1 MRKYLNIITAYSIM
15 LFLIILV
22 GIFQSWSTALTILNY
37 CLISAVMTM
46 GANIQWGY
54 AGLINFGIM
63 GYTALGG
70 LAVVLVSVAPVPEA
84 WSAGGINMLLSLFL
98 IIGIVISVKFI
109 LKKFRDKKYKNYL
122 IALSIILGVILIRI
136 VSSPGIEAIESVD
149 PAKTGFLGGLGLPV
163 LFSWIVGGLLAA
175 GLAFIVG
182 KIALGLRADYLAIAT
197 LLIAE
202 IVVSIVKHEDWLA
215 RGVKNVIGLKRP
227 VPYEIDLQNSPWLIN
242 LVEKLNQGKLNLI
255 NSVSEQK
262 DVLNQL
268 VIDASSIY
276 VKLCMTGLFLTVVII
291 LLIITQK
298 ALNSPWGRKMR
309 AIRDN
314 EEAAGAMGKN
324 VVKEHLLIFILGSAI
339 VGLAGAMMVTNDGL
353 FTPGSYR
360 PMRYTFVIWVMVIV
374 GGTGNNFGAILGG
387 FVVWFLWVEAGP
399 MALFL
404 INFFTTHL
412 SDTNAFKV
420 HLIESAPYFR
430 FLIIG
435 IGLLLMMRYRPKG
448 LIPEKIN
455 VKNFKCGFIF

>member
-1 MRKYLNIITAYSIM
+1 MRNYYNIIVAYSIM
-15 LFLIILV
+15 MLLIILV
-22 GIFQSWSTALTILNY
+22 GIFQSWSIALTIFNY
-37 CLISAVMTM
+37 CMISAVMTM

-84 WSAGGINMLLSLFL
+84 WGAGGINMLVCLGL
-98 IIGIVISVKFI
+98 IILMILSVRYI
-109 LKKFRDKKYKNYL
+109 LKNIQKSNKRNYYV
-122 IALSIILGVILIRI
+122 AGVIIIGLILI
-136 VSSPGIEAIESVD
+136 KIISGPAIEQIEAVD
-149 PAKTGFLGGLGLPV
+149 PAKTGFLGGLGMPV
-163 LFSWIVGGLLAA
+163 LFSWIVGGVFAA

-182 KIALGLRADYLAIAT
+182 KVALGLRADYLAIAT

-202 IVVSIVKHEDWLA
+202 IVVSIIKHEDWLA

-227 VPYEIDLQNSPWLIN
+227 APYEIDLQTSFWFIN
-242 LVEKLNQGKLNLI
+242 LIEKFHSKKLELASSI
-255 NSVSEQK
+255 TERQ
-262 DVLNQL
+262 DLLNQL
-268 VIDASSIY
+268 VIDASSVY
-276 VKLCMTGLFLTVVII
+276 VKLCFAGLFLIVVII

-298 ALNSPWGRKMR
+298 ALYSPWGRMMR

-314 EEAAGAMGKN
+314 EEAASAMGKD
-324 VVKEHLLIFILGSAI
+324 VVRQHLFIFILGSAI
-339 VGLAGAMMVTNDGL
+339 VGIAGAMMVTNDGL

-399 MALFL
+399 IALYL

-412 SDTNAFKV
+412 DETNALKV

-430 FLIIG
+430 FLMIG
-435 IGLLLMMRYRPKG
+435 VGLLVIMRYRPKG

-455 VKNFKCGFIF
+455 VKKI